1 LTLEF
6 NETQKYVQGAN
17 AKRTNGHDDWH
28 VPTKNELNVLFNN
41 RAAIGG
47 LARTRYWS
55 ATPEDDRNAWA
66 QLFSNG
72 KQGCGPKDAG
82 SSVRLVR

>member
-41 RAAIGG
+41 RV
-47 LARTRYWS
+47 
-55 ATPEDDRNAWA
+55 
-66 QLFSNG
+66 FSG
-72 KQGCGPKDAG
+72 AYPD
-82 SSVRLVR
+82 